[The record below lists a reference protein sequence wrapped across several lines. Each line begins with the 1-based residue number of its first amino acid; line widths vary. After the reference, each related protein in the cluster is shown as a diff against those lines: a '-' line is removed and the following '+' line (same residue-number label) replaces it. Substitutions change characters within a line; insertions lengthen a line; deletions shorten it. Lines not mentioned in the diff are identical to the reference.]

1 MKKVIYLCVILFVF
15 LLAGCKSDL
24 KDIELL
30 DVEKEDS
37 SNILKSEMQMYYHQ
51 PKVDDRYKR
60 YEYYIIKDF
69 DTYEE
74 LGLSY
79 YSEDFFV
86 HKSLVYISFVTP
98 SPQEY
103 QVKSA
108 FLQGKLLT
116 IEVEVK
122 PFEYGIITMIS
133 RAFYKMEIASKQ
145 VNDVRLLRTDGW

>member
-1 MKKVIYLCVILFVF
+1 MKKVMYLCVILFVF

-30 DVEKEDS
+30 DIEKEDS

-51 PKVDDRYKR
+51 PNVDNRYTR

-74 LGLSY
+74 LSLSY

-98 SPQEY
+98 CPQEY

-122 PFEYGIITMIS
+122 PFEGGVITMLG
-133 RAFYKMEIASKQ
+133 RAFYKMEIVTKQ